1 VGDRPRLFAAAR
13 YAAAFALT
21 VGAGAALV
29 TVATA
34 RSNGPQVS
42 AAYYYYCPPGSGS
55 SSSVYYCPPPN
66 EPPDCSAVEATPD
79 VLWPPN
85 HKLVLVTLGGATDPE
100 GEPVTI
106 AITGV
111 TQDEPVN
118 GQGDGDTAPDAAPG
132 SSPNSVLLRA
142 ERSGGGDGRV
152 YRIAFTASDGAGG
165 TCSGVVTVGVPHDK
179 KSTPVDSAPPSFNS
193 FGP

>member
-1 VGDRPRLFAAAR
+1 VGDRPRLLAVAR

-21 VGAGAALV
+21 LVAGSALV

-34 RSNGPQVS
+34 RSNGSQVS
-42 AAYYYYCPPGSGS
+42 AAYYYYCPPGS
-55 SSSVYYCPPPN
+55 SSSVYYSYCPPAN
-66 EPPDCSAVEATPD
+66 EPPDCATVVATPN

-85 HKLVLVTLGGATDPE
+85 HKLRLVTLTGATDPD
-100 GEPVTI
+100 GDPVSI

-111 TQDEPVN
+111 TQDEELN
-118 GQGDGDTAPDAAPG
+118 GRGDGNTTPDAAPG
-132 SSPNSVLLRA
+132 SSPNSVQIRA

-152 YRIAFTASDGAGG
+152 YRIAFTASDGNGG
-165 TCSGVVTVGVPHDK
+165 TCSGVVTVAVPHSK